1 MSPVG
6 LEIDQCRD
14 QFQPSGEL
22 SYMSTYMHECRSNER
37 YFFLDHKGVGLREF
51 LNRYT
56 RYPLLVDA
64 APALPRRVSST
75 YRSALSLSLDLD
87 RALSVNLRH
96 WYL

>member
-1 MSPVG
+1 MSAG
-6 LEIDQCRD
+6 LMNDIFGSQ
-14 QFQPSGEL
+14 
-22 SYMSTYMHECRSNER
+22 
-37 YFFLDHKGVGLREF
+37 GVGLREF